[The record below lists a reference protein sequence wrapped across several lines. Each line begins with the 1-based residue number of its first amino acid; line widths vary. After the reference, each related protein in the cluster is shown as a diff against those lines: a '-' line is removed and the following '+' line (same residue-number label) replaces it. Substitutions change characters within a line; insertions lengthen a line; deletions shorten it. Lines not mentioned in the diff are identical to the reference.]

1 MEVSYMDKIDKYEL
15 PVDFIE
21 FAFMPKFE
29 ENIEQLAEMAEEE
42 EWTYKNTESYSKY
55 PILENYIQY
64 TYKRIAEEKKVAF
77 SIDDKMA
84 CFDTGLITR
93 KQAEP
98 IYILFSINML
108 DSIRSYWHFYK
119 FARRGE
125 SDMKYFTKLPE
136 MAFYFDNP
144 SRLVYDTKKELIV
157 NIEHIIEDNKDRFPE
172 PYKNM
177 SDYALQNYLHGCID
191 RSIERV
197 KRNYKIAV
205 PQYYRN
211 NIQLLIPLC
220 VEKPNVA
227 NLAIVV
233 EDYGTMYR
241 ASTCLTLDM
250 AINNARLLAN
260 PDRNWLIP

>member
-1 MEVSYMDKIDKYEL
+1 MEKYDKYEL
-15 PVDFIE
+15 PEEFID
-21 FAFMPKFE
+21 FAFMPKFD
-29 ENIEQLAEMAEEE
+29 ENIAVLEELAEKED
-42 EWTYKNTESYSKY
+42 WTYKETTVDSEF
-55 PILENYIQY
+55 PILENYLKY
-64 TYKRIAEEKKVAF
+64 TYKRVAEEKKVAF
-77 SIDDKMA
+77 SRDDKLA

-98 IYILFSINML
+98 IYIIFNVNMITDL
-108 DSIRSYWHFYK
+108 KSYWHFLK

-125 SDMKYFTKLPE
+125 SIMNNFTKLPE
-136 MAFYFDNP
+136 MAYYFETP
-144 SRLVYDTKKELIV
+144 SKLVYDTKKELIV

-172 PYKNM
+172 PYKSM
-177 SDYALQNYLHGCID
+177 PDYNLQNYLKGCID
-191 RSIERV
+191 SSIERV

-205 PQYYRN
+205 PQYYKN

-220 VEKPNVA
+220 VASA
-227 NLAIVV
+227 NKADLAIVV
-233 EDYGTMYR
+233 EDYVTMYR